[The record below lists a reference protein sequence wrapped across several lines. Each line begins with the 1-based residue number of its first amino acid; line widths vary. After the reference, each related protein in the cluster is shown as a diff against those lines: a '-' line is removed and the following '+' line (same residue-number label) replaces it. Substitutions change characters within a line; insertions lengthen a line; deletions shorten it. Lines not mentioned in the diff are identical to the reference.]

1 MAGKDSY
8 LLGRRVFSSIR
19 LTAQHLLWHD
29 HLGWN
34 LHPTISQYLNSAH
47 SLPESNGDVQQNPT
61 NGEFEPLRVADIA
74 CGNTIWLAQESK
86 SSAYPTNTQFY
97 GFDISP
103 AQFPFAS
110 NLTENVHLEILDA
123 SHSSKIPDKYH
134 SYFDVIHLRLII
146 GAVVSPKPTNFLES
160 FLTMLK
166 PGGYLQWDE
175 ADPYASQAIS
185 HLNPAAVP
193 KDCKWDGWIPR
204 TVAKLRPQLNMPMS
218 YPGALA
224 ELFAEGGLIDIQ
236 DIRGGLPV
244 PEMRKYWHDNEF
256 GVMTEIFTAFGADAD
271 IIKEI
276 DEGHNG
282 EEWELAYELRIC
294 VGRKPQ

>member
-34 LHPTISQYLNSAH
+34 LHPTISQHLRSAQ
-47 SLPESNGDVQQNPT
+47 SQAESNCESQP
-61 NGEFEPLRVADIA
+61 PRVADIA

-86 SSAYPTNTQFY
+86 SPAYPPNTQFH

-103 AQFPFAS
+103 AQFPFTN
-110 NLTENVHLEILDA
+110 NLPANVHLEILDA
-123 SHSSKIPDKYH
+123 SHPSKIPEKYH
-134 SYFDVIHLRLII
+134 SYFDVIHVRLII
-146 GAVVSPKPTNFLES
+146 GAVFSPKPTNFLDS

-175 ADPYASQAIS
+175 GDPYNAQAIS
-185 HLNPAAVP
+185 HLNPPADP
-193 KDCKWDGWIPR
+193 KDCKWNGWIPR

-218 YPGALA
+218 FPGALA
-224 ELFAEGGLIDIQ
+224 ELFEEGGLTDIQ
-236 DIRGGLPV
+236 DIRGGPPK

-256 GVMTEIFTAFGADAD
+256 GVMTEIFTAFGADED
-271 IIKEI
+271 IMKEI
-276 DEGHNG
+276 EEGHKG
-282 EEWELAYELRIC
+282 EEWELTYEIRIC
-294 VGRKPQ
+294 VGKKPTQ